1 MIVPYYDEFG
11 MYTNSDDIETFIK
24 GLMEQGIGEET
35 TIYSRCIEQF
45 GNEFSNL
52 IEYLIYGK
60 D

>member
-1 MIVPYYDEFG
+1 MILPYYDEFG

-24 GLMEQGIGEET
+24 GLMEQGISEET
-35 TIYSRCIEQF
+35 KIYSSCIEQF